1 MAIFTRLHLPDIC
14 ILLVFQ
20 SADMSPS
27 EMPLFELSWPKIF
40 TETSF
45 TLGSQTLPSY
55 VQLHFFRCLGY
66 CVGQR
71 MVSRPWLPSLTPRC
85 YFSTEVRSRAVVF
98 IFIRVFFFSS
108 HSIRY
113 PLVLVFAVYQTLR
126 ASIWKAWLWSSR
138 GIAGKQPVR
147 SKNST
152 VC

>member
-71 MVSRPWLPSLTPRC
+71 MVSRPWLPSLTPRR

-98 IFIRVFFFSS
+98 IFIRVFFFFTFNKI
-108 HSIRY
+108 SIGLGLCCL
-113 PLVLVFAVYQTLR
+113 PDPEGKHMEGMALVLKGYC
-126 ASIWKAWLWSSR
+126 WKTA
-138 GIAGKQPVR
+138 
-147 SKNST
+147 
-152 VC
+152 C

>member
-14 ILLVFQ
+14 IPLVFQ

-71 MVSRPWLPSLTPRC
+71 MVSRPWLPSLTPRR

-98 IFIRVFFFSS
+98 IFIRVFFFL
-108 HSIRY
+108 HI
-113 PLVLVFAVYQTLR
+113 Q
-126 ASIWKAWLWSSR
+126 
-138 GIAGKQPVR
+138 
-147 SKNST
+147 
-152 VC
+152 